1 MRHPMSDKHV
11 AMAAEG
17 VSPGRGCA
25 SIGFS
30 DVDGA
35 FSPLSPPGVD
45 RDPSD
50 RPGSCAMVV
59 VTRGHGRIV

>member
-1 MRHPMSDKHV
+1 MHHPVSDKHV
-11 AMAAEG
+11 VVAAEG
-17 VSPGRGCA
+17 DFPGRGCA

-35 FSPLSPPGVD
+35 FSPLSLPGVD
-45 RDPSD
+45 RNPSD

-59 VTRGHGRIV
+59 VPWGHGRIV